1 MFIVSCFARASNSFQ
16 NLECPMKAFLC
27 PRLSWARGHM
37 WAPGCGSITPDT
49 CSVPS
54 VHLGPTEK
62 GLDQEWS
69 LSLLLQPW
77 GCKCSPGTSPVL
89 CRPRLQLSSPFLQ
102 LSQARPSPAWRP
114 ASGRVGECSR
124 TALGPSGS
132 PSPPCHGPRSGE
144 GPAEAVGGAQ
154 GPALSSS
161 SGFGLGPASPVPG
174 KIILTFPHPSCSLE
188 FGV

>member
-1 MFIVSCFARASNSFQ
+1 
-16 NLECPMKAFLC
+16 MKAFLC
-27 PRLSWARGHM
+27 PSLSWGRGHM
-37 WAPGCGSITPDT
+37 WAPGCGSVTPDT
-49 CSVPS
+49 CSVPG

-62 GLDQEWS
+62 GLDREWS
-69 LSLLLQPW
+69 LSLLLL
-77 GCKCSPGTSPVL
+77 CSPGTSPVL
-89 CRPRLQLSSPFLQ
+89 CRPRLQLPSPFLQ

-132 PSPPCHGPRSGE
+132 PSPPCHGPLSGE

-161 SGFGLGPASPVPG
+161 SRVWAGPGLSSVPG
-174 KIILTFPHPSCSLE
+174 KIILTFPNPSCSLE